1 MSARVTYT
9 RLAGLI
15 VLCAGGALAQVAF
28 GASPTPIT
36 EDAKIKEIM
45 VQSLISTRLI
55 SECDTIA
62 PRKAQLKKQTAD
74 MVAYIDETGYGSAQI
89 ILLRDESYLAQLAQ
103 AADGFLSARGVDP
116 KDTGALCVFGTAEI
130 ADKTQLGKLMK
141 NR

>member
-1 MSARVTYT
+1 MSARLTYHAALVAMAL
-9 RLAGLI
+9 LAAPA
-15 VLCAGGALAQVAF
+15 VAQAQKL
-28 GASPTPIT
+28 IT
-36 EDAKIKEIM
+36 EDAKVKEIM

-62 PRKAQLKKQTAD
+62 PRKAQLKKQTAE

-103 AADGFLSARGVDP
+103 AADDMLSARGVNP
-116 KDTGALCVFGTAEI
+116 NNTKALCAFGTAEI
-130 ADKTQLGKLMK
+130 AGKTALGKLMK